1 MKIKLLSLVLAIAI
15 ISCKKDGTN
24 AVNPV
29 TNIDNLNI
37 PGSFNWNTSNEVKFS
52 VGISDSKFQ
61 NLIQVISIYSG
72 DPNQGG
78 QILSK
83 GSATLLNPFNTKIT
97 IPTTVSDVYI
107 VKSAPDGT
115 KISEKVALTSTSI
128 NIDFGS
134 TGMTKIA
141 AVRSSTNEKSVS
153 AIVGAAPAASEPDCQ
168 ATATGS
174 DINMNSKQVVCYSS
188 SSDATIN
195 INANFGGTLKITA
208 PGKRISI
215 QNYNHTN
222 LNIIIAANTTVIF
235 SGLELKSNEE
245 IINNGTLN
253 VTGKI
258 DVNGTLTNNG
268 TSNINFLQINGSGA
282 VNNYC
287 KLLATDIQLDKAL
300 NNYSYVK
307 VSNNVV
313 LNSSGRINMIGN
325 GVSGVMFETKDMN
338 TARGGVN
345 GSGSTSLFKVSG
357 TIDANALLDAKQSSN
372 RQVFSG
378 NIELCTTLD
387 IPNGFFIAPAKKGCD
402 AYVAA
407 DGCISTGNGT
417 PPVVIKDTDGDGVI
431 DTEDDYPTDPN
442 LAYKNYSVNYVKGG
456 STVAFE
462 DNWPSKGDYDLNDI
476 VIRYRYLISTNARNI
491 VARVD
496 ADYSLIANGA
506 DFKNGAGVQFPVAA
520 AKATI
525 VTASAGMSFEA
536 KQDSA
541 VLILFNNSKDLQ
553 LNGNTD
559 PSKATSPTVNLS
571 VRFAITDGPNINDFG
586 VGTYNPFIWNGTN
599 EFGRGY
605 ETHLYGKRPTNLAT
619 TSLFGTLDDRSKPSM
634 GQYYRTENFLPWAL
648 EVPIANFAYPIEGTP
663 ILNAYT
669 SFANWAQSGGTL
681 DKGWYSDEAN
691 TNSSLVYTK
700 K

>member
-1 MKIKLLSLVLAIAI
+1 MKIKLLSLVLAIAV

-29 TNIDNLNI
+29 TNIDNLSI

-97 IPTTVSDVYI
+97 IPTTVSDVYV

-128 NIDFGS
+128 NINFGS
-134 TGMTKIA
+134 TGVTKLA
-141 AVRSSTNEKSVS
+141 SAKSSANERSVS
-153 AIVGAAPAASEPDCQ
+153 AVAATTPAVSEPACQ
-168 ATATGS
+168 TSVTGS
-174 DINMNSKQVVCYSS
+174 DINMNSNQVVCYSS
-188 SSDATIN
+188 SNDATIS
-195 INANFGGTLKITA
+195 INANLGGTLKISA
-208 PGKRISI
+208 PGKTISI
-215 QNYNHTN
+215 QNYNHTG
-222 LNIIIAANTTVIF
+222 LNIIIAANTTVNF
-235 SGLELKSNEE
+235 SNLELKSNEE
-245 IINNGTLN
+245 ITNNGTLN
-253 VTGKI
+253 ITTKI
-258 DVNGTLTNNG
+258 DLHGTLTNNG
-268 TSNINFLQINGSGA
+268 TSTINILQINGSGT

-287 KLLATDIQLDKAL
+287 KLLATDLRLDKVL

-307 VSNNVV
+307 VSNNVD

-325 GVSGVMFETKDMN
+325 GASGAMFETKDMN
-338 TARGGVN
+338 IARGLVN
-345 GSGSTSLFKVSG
+345 GSGATSLFKVSG

-372 RQVFSG
+372 RQVFTG
-378 NIELCTTLD
+378 NIELCTSQD
-387 IPNGFFIAPAKKGCD
+387 VPNGFFIAPAKKGCE
-402 AYVAA
+402 AYIAA

-417 PPVVIKDTDGDGVI
+417 PPVVIRDTDGDGVI

-442 LAYKNYSVNYVKGG
+442 LAYKNYSVNYERGG

-476 VIRYRYLISTNARNI
+476 VISYRYLISTNARNI

-506 DFKNGAGVQFPVAA
+506 DFKNGAGVQFPISA

-525 VTASAGMSFEA
+525 VTASPGMSFEA
-536 KQDSA
+536 RQDSA

-559 PSKATSPTVNLS
+559 PSKATSPAVHLS
-571 VRFAITDGPNINDFG
+571 VRFSITDGPNINDFG
-586 VGTYNPFIWNGTN
+586 IGTYNPFIWNGTN
-599 EFGRGY
+599 GYGRGY
-605 ETHLYGKRPTNLAT
+605 ETHLYGKKPTNLAT
-619 TSLFGTLDDRSKPSM
+619 TSLFGTLDDRSKPSL

-648 EVPIANFAYPIEGTP
+648 EIPIADFAYPIEGAS
-663 ILNAYT
+663 ILNAY
-669 SFANWAQSGGTL
+669 SNFANWAQSGGTQ
-681 DKGWYSDEAN
+681 DKGWYSDATS
-691 TNSSLVYTK
+691 TNSSLLYTK